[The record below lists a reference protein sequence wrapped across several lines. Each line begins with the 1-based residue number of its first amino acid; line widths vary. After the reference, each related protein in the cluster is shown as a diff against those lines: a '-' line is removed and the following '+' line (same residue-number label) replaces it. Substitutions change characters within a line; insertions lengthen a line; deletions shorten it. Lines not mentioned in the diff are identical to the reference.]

1 MQQYHTTPKRPIS
14 QPVHNEF
21 VPEFQIKTMKKSGTE
36 TKKFCFKQNDN
47 QLYHPDKI
55 SENLEELRNEGYRS
69 DDEIEEFYS
78 QNIVNLHQMAEIGDE
93 QG

>member
-1 MQQYHTTPKRPIS
+1 
-14 QPVHNEF
+14 
-21 VPEFQIKTMKKSGTE
+21 MKKSGTE
-36 TKKFCFKQNDN
+36 TKKFCFKQKNFNFQNDN

-69 DDEIEEFYS
+69 EDEIEEFYS

-93 QG
+93 QGEKQKEIYQREF